1 MKPGARRF
9 LLSYDTNFSES
20 RCKTSKSNGKKKVI
34 GSHAKHFPSMSH
46 SSWSG
51 VLALLCHRSTG
62 FPPDTEQLGLQRIQH
77 GPLARAHF
85 IRHKLVSGH
94 KPLIFQNNLRM
105 AWQFVFR

>member
-1 MKPGARRF
+1 MKPGARCF

-20 RCKTSKSNGKKKVI
+20 MCKTSKYNGKKKVL

-46 SSWSG
+46 SSRSG

-62 FPPDTEQLGLQRIQH
+62 FPPDTEQFGLQRIQH
-77 GPLARAHF
+77 GPLARNHV

-94 KPLIFQNNLRM
+94 KSEQFKDGM
-105 AWQFVFR
+105 AVCV